1 MLEFAIMRMEPGA
14 NGAAKIPGDLMGMIA
29 RASQNGTA
37 LPAKPAW
44 AKRGLQP
51 IFAGAGFLVSRA
63 LAGIPSSA
71 ALSIQDR
78 VFRAIA
84 KDYHTPFEDLRRP
97 LERARQAVRQ
107 AEQDAGKPAAL
118 LALLSHPPAYGDAA
132 ALNVEMVRQAVL
144 ALCFLRQAPCR
155 PRLVIAVDD
164 FALDML
170 ALHEEGLYA
179 GFVAG
184 AHLGVYRTALS
195 RDFGKSSL
203 MRRTALDLFP
213 WRLFSRLE
221 AGGEVGMV
229 LSGGVPAT
237 GRALYVLREW
247 MKDVW
252 RRPEAPP
259 AGAALRSLRENEDF
273 RRFEAELPLRSPLR
287 GNVPFLCAGWAAA
300 RALGLGANPG
310 ALSVCAAGRLDAP
323 TEAVLRAAARAAGL
337 GGAEIG
343 ARISALS
350 GEFSRETPF
359 RRRFFRLLAGRVL
372 GRAGRPVV
380 FVPIAHGRADGA
392 HLGFG
397 DCWIWRSQDG
407 GRISAVKAGESR
419 EAWTGTADEFAVRFV
434 SENFA

>member
-1 MLEFAIMRMEPGA
+1 MRIDPDAGA
-14 NGAAKIPGDLMGMIA
+14 AAKIPGDLMGMIA
-29 RASQNGTA
+29 RASQNGTT
-37 LPAKPAW
+37 LPSKPEW

-51 IFAGAGFLVSRA
+51 VFTGAGFLVSQA
-63 LAGIPSSA
+63 LKCIPSSA
-71 ALSIQDR
+71 AFSIQDR
-78 VFRAIA
+78 VFQALA
-84 KDYHTPFEDLRRP
+84 KDYRTSFEDLRQP
-97 LERARQAVRQ
+97 LERARQAVRR

-144 ALCFLRQAPCR
+144 ALRFLRQTPCR

-170 ALHEEGLYA
+170 ALYEEGLYA

-184 AHLGVYRTALS
+184 AHLGVYRTALR

-203 MRRTALDLFP
+203 LRRTALDLFP

-221 AGGEVGMV
+221 SGGEVGMV

-237 GRALYVLREW
+237 GRALYALREW
-247 MKDVW
+247 VKDVW
-252 RRPEAPP
+252 RRREAPR
-259 AGAALRSLRENEDF
+259 GAAALQTLRENEDF

-287 GNVPFLCAGWAAA
+287 RNVPFLCAGWAAA
-300 RALGLGANPG
+300 RALGLGVNSGVLNA
-310 ALSVCAAGRLDAP
+310 CAAGRLDAP
-323 TEAVLRAAARAAGL
+323 TAAALGAAARAAGL
-337 GGAEIG
+337 GEEEVR
-343 ARISALS
+343 ARIAALAA
-350 GEFSRETPF
+350 EFSRETPF

-392 HLGFG
+392 HLGCG
-397 DCWIWRSQDG
+397 DCWVWRSQDG
-407 GRISAVKAGESR
+407 GRISAVKAGTSE
-419 EAWTGTADEFAVRFV
+419 EAWSGTADEFAVRFV
-434 SENFA
+434 SENFE